1 MHAMSIVKSAIFG
14 IAAAAAVSVT
24 PALAGPVGTPVTVV
38 DPTLNPFALDGQVQI
53 VFTFSDAS
61 NEDLILTTPT
71 LNGNPI
77 IDNHTTAKGTVINLG
92 NFTGNLVFQLDNL
105 KTGATYFS
113 DALDAFG
120 DYHVKLDT
128 NYADF
133 GVPPLSGAALANITN
148 LANQGYAI
156 IFMAWED
163 HDKGTKYPGVKGS
176 DFDYNDVIFAIAYKV
191 NQRTIVPEPLTL
203 SLFGAGLVGAAALRR
218 RKKKSA

>member
-1 MHAMSIVKSAIFG
+1 MHFMRILTSTFFG
-14 IAAAAAVSVT
+14 VLVAAALAAA
-24 PALAGPVGTPVTVV
+24 PALAGPVTAV
-38 DPTLNPFALDGQVQI
+38 DPSLNPLSLDGHVQI

-77 IDNHTTAKGTVINLG
+77 IDNHTTPKGTVIDLG
-92 NFTGNLVFQLDNL
+92 NFTGNLVFQLNNL

-113 DALDAFG
+113 DALDGFG
-120 DYHVKLDT
+120 DYHVKLDA

-133 GVPPLSGAALANITN
+133 GAPPLSGAALANITN

-191 NQRTIVPEPLTL
+191 NLHTIVPEPLTL
-203 SLFGAGLVGAAALRR
+203 SLFVGGVAGLAAVRR
-218 RKKKSA
+218 RKKKTNR